1 MLLLANEVSNTLFE
15 IIPAFRIL
23 TSAARSFKRNKQVG
37 LWKQAQNKRLLWLWL
52 KK

>member
-23 TSAARSFKRNKQVG
+23 TSAARSLDRKSVV
-37 LWKQAQNKRLLWLWL
+37 
-52 KK
+52 